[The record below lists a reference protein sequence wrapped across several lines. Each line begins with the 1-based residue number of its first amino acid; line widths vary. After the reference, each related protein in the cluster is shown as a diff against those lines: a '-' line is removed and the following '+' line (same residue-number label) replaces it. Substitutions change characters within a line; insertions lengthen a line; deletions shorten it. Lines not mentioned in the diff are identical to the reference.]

1 MVTESELYWITR
13 LDPINIF
20 AGVSLTLSIIVGLVS
35 IILWGVNYLDENEE
49 LMKSAKRWSG
59 WSFLATIFM
68 SVILMFT
75 PTMKEMCAIKIV
87 PAIMN
92 NELVQTVGNE
102 FYSLAV
108 EWMRELHPS
117 KSNTVNK
124 IKGEIKKE
132 FKKELKDTIE
142 NVN

>member
-20 AGVSLTLSIIVGLVS
+20 AGVSLTLSII
-35 IILWGVNYLDENEE
+35 LWGVNYLDENEE
-49 LMKSAKRWSG
+49 LMTSAKRWSG

-132 FKKELKDTIE
+132 FKKEPKDTIE

>member
-13 LDPINIF
+13 LNPINDF

-35 IILWGVNYLDENEE
+35 LIVLGVNYSEEDEE
-49 LMKSAKRWSG
+49 LRDSAKRWSG
-59 WSFLATIFM
+59 WSFLTAIFM

-75 PTMKEMCAIKIV
+75 PTMKEMCAIKII
-87 PAIMN
+87 PAIVN
-92 NELVQTVGNE
+92 NERVQTVGNE

-124 IKGEIKKE
+124 ISGEIKKE